1 MMVNPEADTD
11 RLQGNPV
18 RVNIEEGVAMRGVD
32 FVLNAG

>member
-1 MMVNPEADTD
+1 MMVNPEADSG

-18 RVNIEEGVAMRGVD
+18 WVNIEEGAAMRGVE